1 MDMEEMI
8 VKVYSFINKQVSKF
22 LQIKYPWILNFMG
35 KYFKN
40 CFDVLNDME
49 MSHSLRRSL
58 ASAIPYLLHYD
69 VITGKSEL
77 SSSQTL
83 S

>member
-1 MDMEEMI
+1 MDKEEMI

-40 CFDVLNDME
+40 CLDVLNDMK
-49 MSHSLRRSL
+49 MSHSFRRTL
-58 ASAIPYLLHYD
+58 ASAIPYLIHYD
-69 VITGKSEL
+69 VT
-77 SSSQTL
+77 
-83 S
+83 